1 MKAIF
6 IDRISQL
13 RIDKFTLLLA
23 ALSVFGTLLVLL
35 RGVTYGASVTSL
47 SIDFISTARN
57 LLAGNGFTPW
67 NGGSYILYPPLFP
80 LLLAFIGIFGPDPA
94 DTAGYVNAFLFGLT
108 IFLSSRWLQQY
119 ILPPHDPT
127 WRAIRTWLLIWAG
140 AALGLSLPLT
150 IVASRVLSEPL
161 FILLTTSSLFA
172 FDKFLHTGKRSSLT
186 LSAIFTAL
194 ACLTRYLGLAIPATM
209 LLLLLCRRDA
219 TPLTKAKDA
228 ALYALISG
236 IPISV
241 WFLRN
246 FLVAGTLARRY
257 LYPSM
262 YSLPFNLHATFVTL
276 ADWVLPRP
284 WLMTMAKQLAWL
296 FSVEVTRKSL
306 VVLMI
311 PTLLV
316 LGMGAWYCLSPV
328 QRHHVRPICILATF
342 TSVYVV
348 LLTSGISAHGVEPA
362 NNRYLAP
369 VYIPL
374 LFIAVL
380 VLDEFF
386 RDDMKRQI
394 LGTITFTWPQNSR
407 AGVAGTLTVVLMLWL
422 SFWLWDQKDI
432 NAWNIRNMI
441 VDGYGYT
448 SRKWADSEII
458 RYIKENPCGR
468 CVIWSNHARALYFHI
483 KHPHRRMHQ
492 LMDTD
497 DGPVPR
503 SIYFLSEQ
511 PIQFHNLPRQV
522 MDDGPRQV
530 KHIQRNGDEVYI
542 VWFHENEFRNRFPY
556 SPLELE
562 TWLELEVVA
571 ERSDAILYRVKQ

>member
-1 MKAIF
+1 MKKGTPEYRKMLKQIGMNQLS
-6 IDRISQL
+6 RL
-13 RIDKFTLLLA
+13 RIDRFTLLLA
-23 ALSVFGTLLVLL
+23 VLSIFFMLLLLL
-35 RGVTYGASVTSL
+35 RGVTYGAGVTPDSVAY
-47 SIDFISTARN
+47 ISTARN
-57 LLAGNGFTPW
+57 LLAGNGFTLW
-67 NGGSYILYPPLFP
+67 NNISYMDYPPLFP
-80 LLLAFIGIFGPDPA
+80 ILLAVTGIFGPDPA

-119 ILPPHDPT
+119 ILPPHDST
-127 WRAIRTWLLIWAG
+127 WRAIRIWLLIWTV
-140 AALGLSLPLT
+140 AALSLSLPLT

-194 ACLTRYLGLAIPATM
+194 ACLTRYIGIAIPATM

-219 TPLTKAKDA
+219 TPLTKAKDV

-236 IPISV
+236 TPISV
-241 WFLRN
+241 WLLRN
-246 FLVAGTLARRY
+246 FLIAGTFTGHRPLVT
-257 LYPSM
+257 
-262 YSLPFNLHATFVTL
+262 YSLPFNLHATFITL

-284 WLMTMAKQLAWL
+284 WLMAMAKQLAWL

-328 QRHHVRPICILATF
+328 QRHHLRPICILTTF
-342 TSVYVV
+342 TSVYLI
-348 LLTSGISAHGVEPA
+348 LLIITISVQGVEPA

-374 LFIAVL
+374 LFVAVL

-394 LGTITFTWPQNSR
+394 LGTITFTWTQNSR
-407 AGVAGTLTVVLMLWL
+407 SGVAGTLTVVLMLWL

-432 NAWNIRNMI
+432 NAWNIRDMI
-441 VDGYGYT
+441 VEGYGYT

-458 RYIKENPCGR
+458 QYINENPCSR
-468 CVIWSNHARALYFHI
+468 CTIRSNDATAL
-483 KHPHRRMHQ
+483 
-492 LMDTD
+492 
-497 DGPVPR
+497 
-503 SIYFLSEQ
+503 SFLSERS
-511 PIQFHNLPRQV
+511 INSHNLPRELTVDNGPTHFRQIQG
-522 MDDGPRQV
+522 DG
-530 KHIQRNGDEVYI
+530 GEVYI
-542 VWFHENEFRNRFPY
+542 VWFHENRNSHRYPY
-556 SPLELE
+556 GRSEIE
-562 TWLELEVVA
+562 AWLNLEVMA
-571 ERSDAILYRVKQ
+571 DLADAVMYRVKR

>member
-1 MKAIF
+1 MMLKQICMNHLS
-6 IDRISQL
+6 RL
-13 RIDKFTLLLA
+13 RIDRFMLLLA
-23 ALSVFGTLLVLL
+23 VLSIFFMLLLLL
-35 RGVTYGASVTSL
+35 RGVTYGAGVTPDSVAY
-47 SIDFISTARN
+47 ISTARN
-57 LLAGNGFTPW
+57 LLAGNGFTQW
-67 NGGSYILYPPLFP
+67 NGHIYLDYPPLFP

-119 ILPPHDPT
+119 ILPPHDST

-150 IVASRVLSEPL
+150 IVSSRVLSEPL

-172 FDKFLHTGKRSSLT
+172 FDKFLHTGKRSSLL

-209 LLLLLCRRDA
+209 LLFLLGRRNA

-228 ALYALISG
+228 ALYAFISG
-236 IPISV
+236 TPISV

-246 FLVAGTLARRY
+246 FLVAGTLAGRY

-262 YSLPFNLHATFVTL
+262 YSLPVNLHATFVTL

-342 TSVYVV
+342 TSVYLIV
-348 LLTSGISAHGVEPA
+348 LTSGISAHGVEPA

-374 LFIAVL
+374 LFVAVL

-386 RDDMKRQI
+386 RDDLKRQI

-407 AGVAGTLTVVLMLWL
+407 SGVAGTLTVVLMLGL

-432 NAWNIRNMI
+432 NAWNIRDMI
-441 VDGYGYT
+441 VEGYGYT

-458 RYIKENPCGR
+458 RYINENPCSR
-468 CVIWSNHARALYFHI
+468 CTVRSNDATAL
-483 KHPHRRMHQ
+483 
-492 LMDTD
+492 
-497 DGPVPR
+497 
-503 SIYFLSEQ
+503 YFLSEQ
-511 PIQFHNLPRQV
+511 SISSHNLPRELTV
-522 MDDGPRQV
+522 GNGPTQFRQ
-530 KHIQRNGDEVYI
+530 IQGEGVEVYI
-542 VWFHENEFRNRFPY
+542 VWFHENRNSHRYPY
-556 SPLELE
+556 GRSEIE
-562 TWLELEVVA
+562 AWLDLEVMA
-571 ERSDAILYRVKQ
+571 DLADAVMYRVKR

>member
-1 MKAIF
+1 MLKQICMNQL
-6 IDRISQL
+6 SQL
-13 RIDKFTLLLA
+13 RIDRFTLLLA
-23 ALSVFGTLLVLL
+23 VLSIFFMLFLLL
-35 RGVTYGASVTSL
+35 RGVTYGAGVTPDSVAY
-47 SIDFISTARN
+47 ISTARN
-57 LLAGNGFTPW
+57 LLAGNGFTLW
-67 NGGSYILYPPLFP
+67 NGQIYLDYPPLFP
-80 LLLAFIGIFGPDPA
+80 ILLAFIGIFGPDPA

-127 WRAIRTWLLIWAG
+127 WRAIRTWLLIWTV

-161 FILLTTSSLFA
+161 FILLTTSSLFT

-194 ACLTRYLGLAIPATM
+194 ACLTRYIGIAIPATM
-209 LLLLLCRRDA
+209 LLLLLCKRDA

-228 ALYALISG
+228 ALYAFISG

-241 WFLRN
+241 WLLRN
-246 FLVAGTLARRY
+246 FLVTGTFTGHHRY
-257 LYPSM
+257 PPA
-262 YSLPFNLHATFVTL
+262 YSLPLNLHATFVTL

-284 WLMTMAKQLAWL
+284 WLMAMAKQLAWL

-348 LLTSGISAHGVEPA
+348 VLAIGLSVQGVEPA
-362 NNRYLAP
+362 NNKYLAP

-374 LFIAVL
+374 LFVAVL

-386 RDDMKRQI
+386 RYDMKRQI
-394 LGTITFTWPQNSR
+394 LGTITFTWPQNIRS
-407 AGVAGTLTVVLMLWL
+407 GVAGTLTVVLMLWL

-432 NAWNIRNMI
+432 NVWNIRDMI
-441 VDGYGYT
+441 MEGYGYT

-458 RYIKENPCGR
+458 QYINENPCSR
-468 CVIWSNHARALYFHI
+468 CTVRSNDTTAL
-483 KHPHRRMHQ
+483 
-492 LMDTD
+492 
-497 DGPVPR
+497 
-503 SIYFLSEQ
+503 YFLSEQ
-511 PIQFHNLPRQV
+511 SIRSHNLPRELTV
-522 MDDGPRQV
+522 TNGPTQFRL
-530 KHIQRNGDEVYI
+530 IQEEGVEVYI
-542 VWFHENEFRNRFPY
+542 VWFHENRNSHRYPY
-556 SPLELE
+556 GRSEIE
-562 TWLELEVVA
+562 AWLDLEVM
-571 ERSDAILYRVKQ
+571 EDLSDAVMYRVKR

>member
-1 MKAIF
+1 MKKGTPEYRKMLKQIGMNQL
-6 IDRISQL
+6 SQL
-13 RIDKFTLLLA
+13 RIDRFTLLPA
-23 ALSVFGTLLVLL
+23 VLSIFFMLLLLL
-35 RGVTYGASVTSL
+35 RGVTYGAGVTPDSVAY
-47 SIDFISTARN
+47 ISTARN
-57 LLAGNGFTPW
+57 LLAGNGFTLW
-67 NGGSYILYPPLFP
+67 NGQIYLDYPPLFP
-80 LLLAFIGIFGPDPA
+80 ILLAFIGIFGPDPA

-127 WRAIRTWLLIWAG
+127 WRAIRTWLLIWTV

-161 FILLTTSSLFA
+161 FILLTTSSLFT

-194 ACLTRYLGLAIPATM
+194 ACLTRYIGLAIPATM
-209 LLLLLCRRDA
+209 LLLLLCKRDA

-228 ALYALISG
+228 ALYAFISG

-241 WFLRN
+241 WLLRN
-246 FLVAGTLARRY
+246 FLVTGTFTGHHRY
-257 LYPSM
+257 PPA
-262 YSLPFNLHATFVTL
+262 YSLPLNLHATFVTL

-284 WLMTMAKQLAWL
+284 WLMAMAKQLAWL

-348 LLTSGISAHGVEPA
+348 VLAIGLSVQGVEPA
-362 NNRYLAP
+362 NNKYLAP

-374 LFIAVL
+374 LFVAVL

-386 RDDMKRQI
+386 RYDMKRQI
-394 LGTITFTWPQNSR
+394 LGTITFTWPQNIRS
-407 AGVAGTLTVVLMLWL
+407 GVAGTLTVVLMLWL

-432 NAWNIRNMI
+432 NVWNIRDMI
-441 VDGYGYT
+441 MEGYGYT

-458 RYIKENPCGR
+458 RYINENPCSR
-468 CVIWSNHARALYFHI
+468 CTVRSNDTTAL
-483 KHPHRRMHQ
+483 
-492 LMDTD
+492 
-497 DGPVPR
+497 
-503 SIYFLSEQ
+503 YFLSEQ
-511 PIQFHNLPRQV
+511 SIRSHNLPRELTV
-522 MDDGPRQV
+522 NNGPTQFRL
-530 KHIQRNGDEVYI
+530 IQEEGVEVYI
-542 VWFHENEFRNRFPY
+542 VWFHENRNSHRYPY
-556 SPLELE
+556 GRSEIE
-562 TWLELEVVA
+562 AWLDLEVMA
-571 ERSDAILYRVKQ
+571 DLADAVMYRVKR

>member
-1 MKAIF
+1 MKLSKH
-6 IDRISQL
+6 RI
-13 RIDKFTLLLA
+13 TLLLA
-23 ALSVFGTLLVLL
+23 ALSALGMFLVLV
-35 RGVTYGASVTSL
+35 RGSTYGVSVTPDSVAY
-47 SIDFISTARN
+47 ISAARN
-57 LLAGNGFTPW
+57 LAAGNGFTQW
-67 NGGSYILYPPLFP
+67 NGSSYVHAPPLFP
-80 LLLAFIGIFGPDPA
+80 LLLPLTGIFGPDPA

-127 WRAIRTWLLIWAG
+127 WRAIRTWLLIWTV

-161 FILLTTSSLFA
+161 FILLTTSSLFT

-194 ACLTRYLGLAIPATM
+194 ACLTRYIGIAIPATM
-209 LLLLLCRRDA
+209 LLLLLCKRDA

-228 ALYALISG
+228 ALYAFISG

-241 WFLRN
+241 WLLRN
-246 FLVAGTLARRY
+246 FLVTGTFTGHHRY
-257 LYPSM
+257 PPA
-262 YSLPFNLHATFVTL
+262 YSLPLNLHATFVTL

-284 WLMTMAKQLAWL
+284 WLMAMAKQLAWL

-348 LLTSGISAHGVEPA
+348 VLAIGLSVQGVEPA
-362 NNRYLAP
+362 NNKYLAP

-374 LFIAVL
+374 LFVAVL

-386 RDDMKRQI
+386 RYDMKRQI
-394 LGTITFTWPQNSR
+394 LGTITFTWPQNIRS
-407 AGVAGTLTVVLMLWL
+407 GVAGTLTVVLMLWL

-432 NAWNIRNMI
+432 NVWNIRDMI
-441 VDGYGYT
+441 MEGYGYT

-458 RYIKENPCGR
+458 QYINENPCSR
-468 CVIWSNHARALYFHI
+468 CTVRSNDTTAL
-483 KHPHRRMHQ
+483 
-492 LMDTD
+492 
-497 DGPVPR
+497 
-503 SIYFLSEQ
+503 YFLSEQ
-511 PIQFHNLPRQV
+511 SIRSHNLPRELTV
-522 MDDGPRQV
+522 TNGPTQFRL
-530 KHIQRNGDEVYI
+530 IQEEGVEVYI
-542 VWFHENEFRNRFPY
+542 VWFHENRNSHRYPY
-556 SPLELE
+556 GRSEIE
-562 TWLELEVVA
+562 AWLDLEVM
-571 ERSDAILYRVKQ
+571 EDLSDAVMYRVKR

>member
-1 MKAIF
+1 MLKQIGMTQ
-6 IDRISQL
+6 ISQL
-13 RIDKFTLLLA
+13 RIDRFTLLLA
-23 ALSVFGTLLVLL
+23 VLSIFFMLLLLL
-35 RGVTYGASVTSL
+35 RGVTYGAGVTPDSVAY
-47 SIDFISTARN
+47 ISTARN
-57 LLAGNGFTPW
+57 LLAGNGFTLW
-67 NGGSYILYPPLFP
+67 NGQIYLDYPPMFP
-80 LLLAFIGIFGPDPA
+80 ILLAFIGIFGPDPA

-127 WRAIRTWLLIWAG
+127 WRAIRTWLLIWTV

-161 FILLTTSSLFA
+161 FILLTTSSLFT

-194 ACLTRYLGLAIPATM
+194 ACLTRYIGIAIPATM
-209 LLLLLCRRDA
+209 LLLLLCKRDA

-228 ALYALISG
+228 ALYAFISG

-241 WFLRN
+241 WLLRN
-246 FLVAGTLARRY
+246 FLVTGTFTGHHRY
-257 LYPSM
+257 PPA
-262 YSLPFNLHATFVTL
+262 YSLPLNLHATFVTL

-284 WLMTMAKQLAWL
+284 WLMAMAKQLAWL

-348 LLTSGISAHGVEPA
+348 VLAIGLSVQGVEPA
-362 NNRYLAP
+362 NNKYLAP

-374 LFIAVL
+374 LFVAVL

-386 RDDMKRQI
+386 RYDMKRQI
-394 LGTITFTWPQNSR
+394 LGTITFTWPQNIRS
-407 AGVAGTLTVVLMLWL
+407 GVAGTLTVVLMLWL

-432 NAWNIRNMI
+432 NVWNIRDMI
-441 VDGYGYT
+441 MEGYGYT

-458 RYIKENPCGR
+458 QYINENPCSR
-468 CVIWSNHARALYFHI
+468 CTVRSNDTTAL
-483 KHPHRRMHQ
+483 
-492 LMDTD
+492 
-497 DGPVPR
+497 
-503 SIYFLSEQ
+503 YFLSEQ
-511 PIQFHNLPRQV
+511 SIRSHNLPRELTV
-522 MDDGPRQV
+522 TNGPTQFRL
-530 KHIQRNGDEVYI
+530 IQEEGVEVYI
-542 VWFHENEFRNRFPY
+542 VWFHENRNSHRYPY
-556 SPLELE
+556 GRSEIE
-562 TWLELEVVA
+562 AWLDLEVL
-571 ERSDAILYRVKQ
+571 EDLSDAVMYRVKR

>member
-1 MKAIF
+1 MKKGTPEYRKMLKQICMNQLS
-6 IDRISQL
+6 RL
-13 RIDKFTLLLA
+13 RIDRFTLLPA
-23 ALSVFGTLLVLL
+23 VLSIFFMLLLLL
-35 RGVTYGASVTSL
+35 RGVTYGAGVTPDSVAY
-47 SIDFISTARN
+47 ISTARN
-57 LLAGNGFTPW
+57 LLAGNGFTQW
-67 NGGSYILYPPLFP
+67 NGQIYLDYPPLFP

-94 DTAGYVNAFLFGLT
+94 DTAGYVNACLFGLT

-119 ILPPHDPT
+119 ILPPQDPT

-172 FDKFLHTGKRSSLT
+172 FDTFLHTGKRSSLT

-194 ACLTRYLGLAIPATM
+194 ACLTRYLGLAIPATL

-228 ALYALISG
+228 ALYAFISG
-236 IPISV
+236 TPISV

-246 FLVAGTLARRY
+246 FLIEGTLAGRY
-257 LYPSM
+257 QYPSM

-284 WLMTMAKQLAWL
+284 WLMATAKQLAWL

-348 LLTSGISAHGVEPA
+348 VLTSGISAHGVEPA

-386 RDDMKRQI
+386 RCDMKRQP
-394 LGTITFTWPQNSR
+394 LGTITFTWPQNIRS
-407 AGVAGTLTVVLMLWL
+407 GVAGTLTVVLMLWL

-432 NAWNIRNMI
+432 NAWNIRDMI
-441 VDGYGYT
+441 VEGYGYT

-458 RYIKENPCGR
+458 QYINENPCSR
-468 CVIWSNHARALYFHI
+468 CTVRSNDATAL
-483 KHPHRRMHQ
+483 
-492 LMDTD
+492 
-497 DGPVPR
+497 
-503 SIYFLSEQ
+503 YFLSERS
-511 PIQFHNLPRQV
+511 IRFYNLPRELTVGNGPTHFRQIQE
-522 MDDGPRQV
+522 DG
-530 KHIQRNGDEVYI
+530 GEVYI
-542 VWFHENEFRNRFPY
+542 VWFHENRNSHRYPY
-556 SPLELE
+556 GRSEIE
-562 TWLELEVVA
+562 AWLDLEVMA
-571 ERSDAILYRVKQ
+571 DLADAVMYRVKR